1 MGLTLSHTSA
11 LSALRMLRADEV
23 DVRCV
28 DHGSI
33 ATPQTWVGK
42 RWSMREFISDEW
54 KWDRPSSKQP
64 LHVMVANQ
72 QRRVRMQ
79 YINSHVCAT
88 QLPASSILWLDEHTT
103 ISSPVLLFI
112 QMAEIFSVPELVLL
126 GYELCGDFARSATN
140 PFDGPVTDGIT
151 QATSVDELRHY
162 MDSVDY
168 VPGLVKARIAVQYVA
183 DHAVSAPEAVLA
195 TMYSLPPEESG
206 YGMGPV
212 SLNQRVDVSLDESTE
227 DGQIGNARSRY
238 PDILFSFAPL
248 GINYDG
254 EDHLDLRTLVR
265 LAIQAVLSS
274 DVDTEE
280 LTRNL
285 LAKQEAI
292 RAKYVDDIRRN
303 RQLASKGRIV
313 FPVTKED
320 LYEHNGLDNLTRQ
333 ILSCAQE
340 AFGIDIRKYV
350 KVLDNT
356 QMSRD
361 RRALLASM
369 LPSGRHQARTD
380 RFSGYSKQ
388 K

>member
-140 PFDGPVTDGIT
+140 PFDGPVTDGIP

-254 EDHLDLRTLVR
+254 EDHLDLDGLIDAAQLPRYADGQYASAHRDAFGALLEKRDAVR
-265 LAIQAVLSS
+265 KKV
-274 DVDTEE
+274 
-280 LTRNL
+280 
-285 LAKQEAI
+285 
-292 RAKYVDDIRRN
+292 VDDNTRN
-303 RQLASKGRIV
+303 RQLAASGKLV
-313 FPVTKED
+313 LPATKENLESIED
-320 LYEHNGLDNLTRQ
+320 LDAFTVDLLHAGEHFFGMNIQRFLNSIEDSNNKGSRRDLLYSLLPQYGTARDMSGL
-333 ILSCAQE
+333 
-340 AFGIDIRKYV
+340 F
-350 KVLDNT
+350 
-356 QMSRD
+356 
-361 RRALLASM
+361 
-369 LPSGRHQARTD
+369 
-380 RFSGYSKQ
+380 
-388 K
+388 